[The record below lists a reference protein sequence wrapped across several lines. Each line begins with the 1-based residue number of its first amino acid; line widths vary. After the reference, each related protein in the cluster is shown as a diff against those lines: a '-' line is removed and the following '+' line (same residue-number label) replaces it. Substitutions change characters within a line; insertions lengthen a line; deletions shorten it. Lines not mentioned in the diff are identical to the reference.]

1 MKYPASSIFLSTPA
15 KDPRMRRKWRFLA
28 WAAVIALIASL
39 AFGFEFRPVRSNC
52 DQARPARQI
61 FEGIVFSCDSIE
73 QGVEGG
79 GPLYWA
85 RIDLTA
91 PGIKLFVTP
100 LDPIALAQGW
110 QYRLRRVGTVVDEE
124 HLAIAINGSLFTS
137 TPRWRP
143 RLPGDLARG
152 VETTVSNHVVSHV
165 WEHTYLLWFDDRLVP
180 TLRQSKP
187 PAELDLSMAK
197 WGIGGQAVWLYDGKI
212 WPGSSR
218 DPDSRTAVGI
228 DKARKLLFLAVGQKI
243 SPRSILMKL
252 AGLGA
257 KDGMLLDGGH
267 SSSLAI
273 GEGAV
278 GVQVGT
284 AFGGWRPVATQFGI
298 RARSLH

>member
-28 WAAVIALIASL
+28 WAAVIALLASL

-110 QYRLRRVGTVVDEE
+110 QYRLRRVGTVIDEE

-152 VETTVSNHVVSHV
+152 VETTVSDHVVSHV
-165 WEHTYLLWFDDRLVP
+165 CEHTYLLGFDDQLTP
-180 TLRQSKP
+180 TLRPSKP
-187 PAELDLSMAK
+187 PSDLELRAAK
-197 WGIGGQAVWLYDGKI
+197 WGIGGQGVHLHNGRVWIGADRK
-212 WPGSSR
+212 
-218 DPDSRTAVGI
+218 PDSRTAVGI
-228 DKARKLLFLAVGQKI
+228 DQARKLLYLAVGENI
-243 SPRSILMKL
+243 SPRLILQRL
-252 AGLGA
+252 ADLGA
-257 KDGMLLDGGH
+257 QEGMLLDGG
-267 SSSLAI
+267 
-273 GEGAV
+273 
-278 GVQVGT
+278 
-284 AFGGWRPVATQFGI
+284 
-298 RARSLH
+298 